1 MSDKNDKRLD
11 AIILKILDERNNV
24 DVKPYSHNIIA
35 LMLEMVSNE
44 YGQERANKLIVDLQ
58 LEELGWQVVK

>member
-1 MSDKNDKRLD
+1 MSNKNDERLD
-11 AIILKILDERNNV
+11 AIILKILDERKNV

-58 LEELGWQVVK
+58 LEELGWQVVE

>member
-1 MSDKNDKRLD
+1 MD
-11 AIILKILDERNNV
+11 AQLVIDFAVACLELEDDNHV

-44 YGQERANKLIVDLQ
+44 YGQERANKLIVDLE
-58 LEELGWQVVK
+58 LEELGWQVVE